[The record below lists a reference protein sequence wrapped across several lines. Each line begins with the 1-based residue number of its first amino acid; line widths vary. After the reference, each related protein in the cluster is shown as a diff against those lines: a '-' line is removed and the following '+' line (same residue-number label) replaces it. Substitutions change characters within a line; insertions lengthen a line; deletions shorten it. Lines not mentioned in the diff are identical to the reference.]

1 MRLGTC
7 PWAIDGAVHGRRTLA
22 EQCAAAAAAGFSAL
36 EAPFS
41 ARLDRARPADGFAVP
56 VTSVTVLASRRTA
69 LTLPEARRTALRTV
83 EAMAEAARAV
93 GASTVSLS
101 PGPATASGGAAR
113 ADSRAVESTV
123 ESLAEVCA
131 EPLRRA
137 RAAGIEIVFENLPG
151 HLLATRA
158 AVRRLRDRLPDL
170 RLCLDLANALA
181 DPPVEAWLDAFG
193 TAIAK
198 VHLSDGV
205 MTPAGLE
212 ARAIGMGAVPYDR
225 LRAGLRALA
234 PSTQVFVEI
243 PPRLGGGEP
252 ETEALA
258 RARRAAAECL
268 GEGARGGSDRGREV
282 APCR

>member
-22 EQCAAAAAAGFSAL
+22 EQCAAAAAAGFAAF

-41 ARLDRARPADGFAVP
+41 ARLDTARPIDGFAVP
-56 VTSVTVLASRRTA
+56 VTSVTVLASRRIA
-69 LTLPEARRTALRTV
+69 LTQPAARTAALRTV
-83 EAMAEAARAV
+83 EAMVEAARAL

-101 PGPATASGGAAR
+101 PGPATEPGDAAR
-113 ADSRAVESTV
+113 ADILAI

-137 RAAGIEIVFENLPG
+137 GRAGIEVVFENLPG

-158 AVRRLRDRLPDL
+158 AVRRLRDCLPDL

-193 TAIAK
+193 TMIAK

-205 MTPAGLE
+205 MAPAGLE
-212 ARAIGMGAVPYDR
+212 ARAIGAGAVPYDR
-225 LRAGLRALA
+225 LREGLRALA

-243 PPRLGGGEP
+243 PPRLGGGGES
-252 ETEALA
+252 ESDALS
-258 RARRAAAECL
+258 RARRAAAEML
-268 GEGARGGSDRGREV
+268 GEVAGGDPGREV